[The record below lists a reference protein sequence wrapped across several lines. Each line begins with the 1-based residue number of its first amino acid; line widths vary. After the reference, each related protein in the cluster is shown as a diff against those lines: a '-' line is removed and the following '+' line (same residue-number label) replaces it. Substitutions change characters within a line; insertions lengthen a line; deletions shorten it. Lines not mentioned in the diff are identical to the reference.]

1 MQTLKKHV
9 SIEGLLGKIRH
20 KFSKIPSHVTSR
32 AKISDIDCLMSA
44 LAMFQLKSPSLLD
57 FDEKVH
63 EVEAIKQNL
72 NNLYGVSNVPSNT
85 YMRERLDEVDP
96 KLLRPAFSAVF
107 TAVQRQKILEC
118 YEYYK
123 QHYLVAIDATGYFSS
138 HEIHCDSCCEKNHKD
153 GSKTYHHN
161 MLGAVLVHPDETT
174 VIPLAPE
181 AMLKQDG
188 YKKNDCEM
196 NAAKR
201 LLPEIRKEHPH
212 LKIII
217 VEDALYGNAP
227 HINMLKELDMHY
239 IIGVKPDNHEYL
251 FEAVNAVKLQG
262 HIEKEKQTTHKY
274 RWLNDVILNDSN
286 QECRVNFLEYEEHS
300 TNGKLQKF
308 TWITDLPLTKETVT
322 LVMKGGRAR
331 WHIENQTFNTLKNQ
345 GYQFEHAFGHGYKHL
360 STVLAMLMFLAFLVD
375 QVQETCCEFF
385 QKALK
390 KLKRKK
396 YLWEKMRTIFGMFLL
411 PSWQEFYEIL
421 AQTIKPIPLSVVT
434 NSS

>member
-1 MQTLKKHV
+1 MKTFKKHV
-9 SIEGLLGKIRH
+9 SIESLLDKIRN
-20 KFSKIPSHVTSR
+20 KFSKISNHVTSR
-32 AKISDIDCLMSA
+32 SKISDTDCLMSA

-63 EVEAIKQNL
+63 DCEAVNNNIK
-72 NNLYGVSNVPSNT
+72 NLYKVTNVPSDT
-85 YMRERLDEVDP
+85 YMRERLDEIEP
-96 KLLRPAFSAVF
+96 NLLRRAFCSVF
-107 TAVQRQKILEC
+107 TAIQRQKILER
-118 YEYYK
+118 YEYYEK
-123 QHYLVAIDATGYFSS
+123 HYLVAIDATGYFSS
-138 HEIHCDSCCEKNHKD
+138 HTIHCDSCCEKNHKD

-161 MLGAVLVHPDETT
+161 MLGAVLVHPDEKT

-188 YKKNDCEM
+188 YKKNDCEI

-201 LLPEIRKEHPH
+201 LLPAIRAEHPH

-227 HINMLKELDMHY
+227 HINMLKTLNMRY
-239 IIGVKPDNHEYL
+239 IVGVKPDNHEYL
-251 FEAVNAVKLQG
+251 FEAINAVKLQE
-262 HIEKEKQTTHKY
+262 HIEKDKGVTHKY
-274 RWLNDVILNDSN
+274 RWLNNVILNDTN

-300 TNGKLQKF
+300 ANGKLQKF
-308 TWITDLPLTKETVT
+308 TWITDLELTTQT
-322 LVMKGGRAR
+322 ISLVMRGGRAR
-331 WHIENQTFNTLKNQ
+331 WHIENETFNTLKNQ
-345 GYQFEHAFGHGYKHL
+345 GYQFEHGFGHGYKHL
-360 STVLAMLMFLAFLVD
+360 STVFAMLMFLAFLVD

-390 KLKRKK
+390 KIKRKK
-396 YLWEKMRTIFGMFLL
+396 YLWEKMRTIFNMFLL